1 MSDPTASPGN
11 GVWPQFL
18 LALMLA
24 MGAIFTPWPLIGT
37 RPDQPVAGV
46 DSVGAQQAEAR
57 LWHDPFS
64 AVARHRDK
72 HPGDGHALD
81 WLGDQAEKK
90 CGANEDCTVAALG
103 ILLPGS
109 PYVGAEEFRRRIRYA
124 VISALGAAGYT
135 AEDAEH
141 IGYVEP
147 DLPKLLPFEWHA
159 RAASDE
165 QSVTKRHILLLWLD
179 EAALGKLPR
188 DGGAVPLLARMRKL
202 LEVLPPSC
210 DLHLIGP
217 ASSGTLR
224 GLYGDAERA
233 RGSLTPGPAD
243 KASTLRYPGERGEM
257 AFARRLRWHSPFAT
271 LAPDSLQAG
280 AGSHDA
286 AFAGRFGGFTSRIA
300 DDAQLAR
307 ALADELAAR
316 GIDGR
321 WPVWRGKEL
330 PGRNVPVLGT
340 VGITVALVGQRDT
353 AYARG
358 LSAALEDALKSYRVE
373 VLKTGYLRGVDGKRA
388 GGGGK
393 EDKSGKEEKTAIERP
408 EGDAQID
415 YLRRLAQDLLRRQS
429 EMQRA
434 GKPGIRAIG
443 ILGDDYHDKLLALE
457 AMRGAIPDAL
467 FFTTDLDAA
476 MLHPS
481 DNRHT
486 RNLLVASGYGLS
498 LAAPA
503 QGDAPP
509 FRDSYQTAAYATT
522 RAVLAEMAGDP
533 ADHAAWRQ
541 ARLFE
546 VGRSQFVPLNT
557 VAGGC
562 TEFPGRCAN
571 PQAALSRE
579 LPRWRLGWVL
589 AALASGAL
597 LLALLYPD
605 WRRALRQPRRRR
617 RWIYGGATLALLAAG
632 FAAGLPMPAGE
643 PFGWVEGGSAWPT
656 EFIRLGA
663 GLLALCLL
671 ARAQGMMAASARR
684 CMARYF
690 KGVRRVDSGDD
701 TRRSSLAVWR
711 DFLRALGHEP
721 RLGPDHRHDSRSLLR
736 RALGKRSLNPPPFPR
751 SARPY
756 LLVILLFWALGV
768 AIFMAYGFPR
778 APVRSFTMRALDY
791 GIVVMSISA
800 FLWLLVY
807 VLRVTRHAIT
817 MARALAGETRWP
829 SHSLNRFGMP
839 DASLE
844 CLYDDWMD
852 VQLLGRATEPVQR
865 LVYYPFL
872 VLFLLFFAQSSLFDH
887 WVMPLSLYLLVGFT
901 LAVLLGSAWRLRRVA
916 ETVRSEALRR
926 LARYRMQLL
935 GEGEGGLVGQVDEM
949 VNQIRAINVGV
960 FANLSQQ
967 PLARTVLGFLS
978 GISGLSLLEY
988 FSLSGM

>member
-1 MSDPTASPGN
+1 MDSDRPASLTTWSP
-11 GVWPQFL
+11 FL

-24 MGAIFTPWPLIGT
+24 LGAIFTPWPLIGT

-57 LWHDPFS
+57 LWQDPFS
-64 AVARHRDK
+64 AVARHQDK
-72 HPGDGHALD
+72 HPGDGHALS
-81 WLGDQAEKK
+81 WLSEQAGKK
-90 CGANEDCTVAALG
+90 CGAKEDCTVAALG

-124 VISALGAAGYT
+124 VVSALGTAGY
-135 AEDAEH
+135 APEDAEH
-141 IGYVEP
+141 IGYVELGMP
-147 DLPKLLPFEWHA
+147 RLLPFEWHTRESSSNQGVA
-159 RAASDE
+159 
-165 QSVTKRHILLLWLD
+165 KRHILLLWLD
-179 EAALGKLPR
+179 EAALGQRPR
-188 DGGAVPLLARMRKL
+188 EGGVVPLLARMRKL
-202 LEVLPPSC
+202 LETLPPSC

-217 ASSGTLR
+217 ASSGTLQ
-224 GLYGDAERA
+224 GLLGGADRE
-233 RGSLTPGPAD
+233 RGSLTPGP
-243 KASTLRYPGERGEM
+243 SPGGRGE
-257 AFARRLRWHSPFAT
+257 ADFARRLHWHSPFAT
-271 LAPDSLQAG
+271 LAPGTLQTG
-280 AGSHDA
+280 ATDLDT
-286 AFAGRFGGFTSRIA
+286 AFAGRFGGFTSQIA

-307 ALADELAAR
+307 ALAGELAAR
-316 GIDGR
+316 GVDGR
-321 WPVWRGKEL
+321 WPAWRGKEL
-330 PGRNVPVLGT
+330 PGRNWPVLGGE
-340 VGITVALVGQRDT
+340 GITVALVGQRDT

-358 LSAALEDALKSYRVE
+358 LSAALEDALRPYRVE
-373 VLKTGYLRGVDGKRA
+373 VAKAGYLRGVDGKAA
-388 GGGGK
+388 GGAAGK
-393 EDKSGKEEKTAIERP
+393 EDKSGKDEKTAIERP

-429 EMQRA
+429 ELQRA

-457 AMRGAIPDAL
+457 AMRGAIPDAI

-481 DNRHT
+481 DNRYT

-522 RAVLAEMAGDP
+522 RAVLAEMAGGMS
-533 ADHAAWRQ
+533 DHAAWRQ

-546 VGRSQFVPLNT
+546 VGRNRFIPLNA

-562 TEFPGRCAN
+562 ADFPGHCAN
-571 PQAALSRE
+571 PQAAATRE
-579 LPRWRLGWVL
+579 LPLWRLGWVL
-589 AALASGAL
+589 TTLVSGAL

-617 RWIYGGATLALLAAG
+617 RWIYAGAALALLTAA
-632 FAAGLPMPAGE
+632 FVACLPMPAGE
-643 PFGWVEGGSAWPT
+643 PFDWVEGGSAWPT

-663 GLLALCLL
+663 GVLALCLL
-671 ARAQGMMAASARR
+671 ARAQGSMAASARR
-684 CMARYF
+684 CMSRYF
-690 KGVRRVDSGDD
+690 KGVRHGALSTDSRIS
-701 TRRSSLAVWR
+701 TLTVWR
-711 DFLRALGHEP
+711 DYLRALGHEP
-721 RLGPDHRHDSRSLLR
+721 RLSPTHRHDSRTLLR
-736 RALGKRSLNPPPFPR
+736 RALGSLKPPPFLH

-756 LLVILLFWALGV
+756 LLVILMFWALGV

-791 GIVVMSISA
+791 GFAVLSISA

-817 MARALAGETRWP
+817 MARALTGETRWP
-829 SHSLNRFGMP
+829 AHSLDRFGMP
-839 DASLE
+839 DACLE

-852 VQLLGRATEPVQR
+852 VQLLARATEPVQR

-872 VLFLLFFAQSSLFDH
+872 ILFLLFFAQSSLFDH
-887 WVMPLSLYLLVGFT
+887 WVVPLSLYLLVGFT

-916 ETVRSEALRR
+916 ENVRSEALRR

-935 GEGEGGLVGQVDEM
+935 GESEGGLVSQVDEM
-949 VNQIRAINVGV
+949 VNQIRTINVGV

>member
-1 MSDPTASPGN
+1 MSDPTAPPGH
-11 GVWPQFL
+11 GAWPQFL

-24 MGAIFTPWPLIGT
+24 MGAIFTPWPLIGA

-46 DSVGAQQAEAR
+46 DSVGVQQAEAR
-57 LWHDPFS
+57 LWQDPFS
-64 AVARHRDK
+64 AVTRHQDK
-72 HPGDGHALD
+72 HPGDGHTLD
-81 WLGDQAEKK
+81 WLSEQARNK
-90 CGANEDCTVAALG
+90 CGASEDCTVATLG

-124 VISALGAAGYT
+124 VVSALGAAGY
-135 AEDAEH
+135 APEDAEH

-147 DLPKLLPFEWHA
+147 GLPKLLPFEWHA
-159 RAASDE
+159 RATSDGL
-165 QSVTKRHILLLWLD
+165 SITKRHILLLWLD
-179 EAALGKLPR
+179 EAALGQRPQE
-188 DGGAVPLLARMRKL
+188 GGPAPLLARMQNL
-202 LEVLPPSC
+202 LQALPSTC

-224 GLYGDAERA
+224 GLLDENAA
-233 RGSLTPGPAD
+233 PD
-243 KASTLRYPGERGEM
+243 
-257 AFARRLRWHSPFAT
+257 FAQRLHWHSPFAT
-271 LAPDSLQAG
+271 LAPDKLQEG
-280 AGSHDA
+280 AASHDA
-286 AFAGRFGGFTSRIA
+286 ALAGRFGGFTSQIA

-307 ALADELAAR
+307 ALAGELAAR

-321 WPVWRGKEL
+321 WPAWRGKEL

-340 VGITVALVGQRDT
+340 AGITVALVGQRDT
-353 AYARG
+353 DYARG
-358 LSAALEDALKSYRVE
+358 LSAALEDALRPYRVE

-388 GGGGK
+388 GGAGK
-393 EDKSGKEEKTAIERP
+393 EDKSGKDEKTAIERP

-429 EMQRA
+429 ELQRT

-476 MLHPS
+476 MLHPA
-481 DNRHT
+481 DNRYT
-486 RNLLVASGYGLS
+486 RNLLVASGYGLN
-498 LAAPA
+498 LAPPV

-522 RAVLAEMAGDP
+522 RAVLAEMAGD
-533 ADHAAWRQ
+533 ASNHAAWRQ

-546 VGRSQFVPLNT
+546 VGRSQFVPLNA

-562 TEFPGRCAN
+562 VDFPGNCAN
-571 PQAALSRE
+571 PQAVAAHE
-579 LPRWRLGWVL
+579 LPLWRLGWVL
-589 AALASGAL
+589 TTLVSGAL

-605 WRRALRQPRRRR
+605 WRRALRQPNRRRS
-617 RWIYGGATLALLAAG
+617 WVYGGTALALLTASFVAC
-632 FAAGLPMPAGE
+632 LPMPAGE

-671 ARAQGMMAASARR
+671 ERAQGTLAACGRR

-690 KGVRRVDSGDD
+690 KGVRRLDSGDD
-701 TRRSSLAVWR
+701 TRRCTLAVWR

-721 RLGPDHRHDSRSLLR
+721 RLSPTHLRDSRSLLR
-736 RALGKRSLNPPPFPR
+736 RALGKQSLKPPPFLH

-756 LLVILLFWALGV
+756 LLVILMFWALGV

-791 GIVVMSISA
+791 GFAVMSISA

-807 VLRVTRHAIT
+807 VLRVTRHAIA

-829 SHSLNRFGMP
+829 AHSLNRFGMP
-839 DASLE
+839 DACME

-852 VQLLGRATEPVQR
+852 VQLLARATEPVPR

-872 VLFLLFFAQSSLFDH
+872 ILFLLFFAQSSLFDH
-887 WVMPLSLYLLVGFT
+887 WVVPLSLYLLVGFT

-916 ETVRSEALRR
+916 ETVRLEALRR

-935 GEGEGGLVGQVDEM
+935 GEGEGGLVSQIDEM
-949 VNQIRAINVGV
+949 VNQIRTINVGV

-978 GISGLSLLEY
+978 AISGLSLLEY

>member
-1 MSDPTASPGN
+1 MSDPTASPGH

-24 MGAIFTPWPLIGT
+24 VGAIFTPWPLIGT

-57 LWHDPFS
+57 LWQDPFS

-72 HPGDGHALD
+72 YPGDGHALD
-81 WLGDQAEKK
+81 WLSEQAGKK
-90 CGANEDCTVAALG
+90 CGANEDCTVTALG

-124 VISALGAAGYT
+124 VVSALGAAGYA

-147 DLPKLLPFEWHA
+147 GLPKLLPFEWHT
-159 RAASDE
+159 REASDDL
-165 QSVTKRHILLLWLD
+165 SVQKRHILLLWLD
-179 EAALGKLPR
+179 EAALGQRPR
-188 DGGAVPLLARMRKL
+188 EGGPAPLLARMRDL
-202 LEVLPPSC
+202 LRALPPTC

-224 GLYGDAERA
+224 GLLDE
-233 RGSLTPGPAD
+233 
-243 KASTLRYPGERGEM
+243 KAAPD
-257 AFARRLRWHSPFAT
+257 FAQRLRWHSPFAT
-271 LAPDSLQAG
+271 LAPDKLQSG
-280 AGSHDA
+280 AGSLDN

-307 ALADELAAR
+307 ALAGELAAR

-340 VGITVALVGQRDT
+340 AGITVALVGQRDT

-358 LSAALEDALKSYRVE
+358 LSTALEDALKPYRVE

-388 GGGGK
+388 GGGK
-393 EDKSGKEEKTAIERP
+393 EDQSGKDEKTAIERP

-429 EMQRA
+429 ELQRA
-434 GKPGIRAIG
+434 GQPGIRAIG

-457 AMRGAIPDAL
+457 AMRGAIPDAV

-481 DNRHT
+481 DNRYT

-522 RAVLAEMAGDP
+522 RAVLAEMAGGT
-533 ADHAAWRQ
+533 AHHAAWRQ

-546 VGRSQFVPLNT
+546 VGRSQFVPLNAA
-557 VAGGC
+557 AGGC
-562 TEFPGRCAN
+562 MDFPGQCAN
-571 PQAALSRE
+571 PQAAAAHE
-579 LPRWRLGWVL
+579 LPLWRLGWVL
-589 AALASGAL
+589 TTLVSGAL

-617 RWIYGGATLALLAAG
+617 RWIYGGAALALLTAV
-632 FAAGLPMPAGE
+632 FVAGLPMPAGE
-643 PFGWVEGGSAWPT
+643 PFGWVEGDSAWPT

-671 ARAQGMMAASARR
+671 ARAQGSMAASARR
-684 CMARYF
+684 CMTRYF
-690 KGVRRVDSGDD
+690 KGVRRLDSGDD
-701 TRRSSLAVWR
+701 TRRCTLAVWR

-721 RLGPDHRHDSRSLLR
+721 RLGLTRRHDSRSLLR
-736 RALGKRSLNPPPFPR
+736 RALGKQSLKPPPFLH

-756 LLVILLFWALGV
+756 LLLILMFWALGV

-778 APVRSFTMRALDY
+778 APVRGFTMRALDY
-791 GIVVMSISA
+791 GFAVMSISA

-807 VLRVTRHAIT
+807 VLRVTRHAIV

-829 SHSLNRFGMP
+829 AHSLNRFGMP
-839 DASLE
+839 DACME

-852 VQLLGRATEPVQR
+852 VQLLARATEPVQR

-872 VLFLLFFAQSSLFDH
+872 ILFLLFFAQSSLFDH
-887 WVMPLSLYLLVGFT
+887 WVVPLSLYLLVGFT

-916 ETVRSEALRR
+916 ENVRSEALRR

-935 GEGEGGLVGQVDEM
+935 GEGEGGLVSQVDEM
-949 VNQIRAINVGV
+949 VSQIRAINVGV

-978 GISGLSLLEY
+978 AISGLSLLEY
-988 FSLSGM
+988 FSLSGI

>member
-1 MSDPTASPGN
+1 MDSDRPAGFTTWSP
-11 GVWPQFL
+11 FL

-24 MGAIFTPWPLIGT
+24 LGAIFTPWPLIGT
-37 RPDQPVAGV
+37 RPDQPLAGV
-46 DSVGAQQAEAR
+46 DSVGVQQAEAR
-57 LWHDPFS
+57 LWQDPFS
-64 AVARHRDK
+64 AVARHQDK
-72 HPGDGHALD
+72 HPDDGHTLD
-81 WLGDQAEKK
+81 WLSKQAGTK
-90 CGANEDCTVAALG
+90 CGANKDCTVAALG

-124 VISALGAAGYT
+124 VVSALGTAGY
-135 AEDAEH
+135 APEDAEH

-147 DLPKLLPFEWHA
+147 GMPKLLPFEWHTRETGTNQGVA
-159 RAASDE
+159 R
-165 QSVTKRHILLLWLD
+165 RHILLLWLD
-179 EAALGKLPR
+179 EAALGQRPR
-188 DGGAVPLLARMRKL
+188 EGGAAPLLARMRQL
-202 LEVLPPSC
+202 LETLPPSC

-224 GLYGDAERA
+224 GLYDNE
-233 RGSLTPGPAD
+233 T
-243 KASTLRYPGERGEM
+243 TT
-257 AFARRLRWHSPFAT
+257 AFARRLHWHSPFAT
-271 LAPDSLQAG
+271 LAPDNLQGG
-280 AGSHDA
+280 AGDLDSV
-286 AFAGRFGGFTSRIA
+286 FAGRFGGFTSQIA
-300 DDAQLAR
+300 DDAQLAQ
-307 ALADELAAR
+307 ALAGELAAR

-321 WPVWRGKEL
+321 WPTWRGKAL

-340 VGITVALVGQRDT
+340 AGITVALVGQRDT

-358 LSAALEDALKSYRVE
+358 LSAALEQALRPYRVE
-373 VLKTGYLRGVDGKRA
+373 VLKTGYLRGVDGKQA
-388 GGGGK
+388 GGASSK
-393 EDKSGKEEKTAIERP
+393 DDQSGKDEKTAIERP

-429 EMQRA
+429 ELQRA

-457 AMRGAIPDAL
+457 AMRGAIPDAI

-476 MLHPS
+476 MLHPA
-481 DNRHT
+481 DNRYT

-498 LAAPA
+498 LAAPV

-522 RAVLAEMAGDP
+522 RAVLAEMAGGTTN
-533 ADHAAWRQ
+533 HAAWRQ

-546 VGRSQFVPLNT
+546 VGRSQFIPLNT
-557 VAGGC
+557 IAGGC
-562 TEFPGRCAN
+562 ADFPGHCVN
-571 PQAALSRE
+571 PQASAARD
-579 LPRWRLGWVL
+579 LPLWRLGWVL
-589 AALASGAL
+589 ATLASGAL

-605 WRRALRQPRRRR
+605 WRRAMRQPRRRR
-617 RWIYGGATLALLAAG
+617 HWVYSAAALALLTASFVAC
-632 FAAGLPMPAGE
+632 LPMPAGE

-671 ARAQGMMAASARR
+671 ARAQGTMAASARR
-684 CMARYF
+684 CMTRYF
-690 KGVRRVDSGDD
+690 KGVRHGAPSADSRIS
-701 TRRSSLAVWR
+701 TLTVWR
-711 DFLRALGHEP
+711 DYLRALGHEP
-721 RLGPDHRHDSRSLLR
+721 RLAPTRRHDSRSLLR
-736 RALGKRSLNPPPFPR
+736 RALGSLKPPSFMQ

-756 LLVILLFWALGV
+756 LLVILMFWALGV

-791 GIVVMSISA
+791 GIAVMSISA

-829 SHSLNRFGMP
+829 AHSLDRFGMP

-852 VQLLGRATEPVQR
+852 VQLLARATEPVQR

-872 VLFLLFFAQSSLFDH
+872 ILFLLFFAQSSLFDH
-887 WVMPLSLYLLVGFT
+887 WVVPLSLYLLVGFT
-901 LAVLLGSAWRLRRVA
+901 LVVLLGSAWRLRRVA
-916 ETVRSEALRR
+916 EGVRSEALRR

-935 GEGEGGLVGQVDEM
+935 GECEGGLVSQVDEM
-949 VNQIRAINVGV
+949 VNQIRTINVGV

>member
-1 MSDPTASPGN
+1 MSDSNTSPSFTT
-11 GVWPQFL
+11 WSPFL

-24 MGAIFTPWPLIGT
+24 LGAIFTPWPLIGT
-37 RPDQPVAGV
+37 RPDQPLAGV
-46 DSVGAQQAEAR
+46 ESVGVQQAEAR
-57 LWHDPFS
+57 LWQDPFS
-64 AVARHRDK
+64 AVARHQDK
-72 HPGDGHALD
+72 HPNDGHTMD
-81 WLGDQAEKK
+81 WLSEQVGKK
-90 CGANEDCTVAALG
+90 CGASEDCTVATLG

-124 VISALGAAGYT
+124 VVSALGAAGY
-135 AEDAEH
+135 APEDAEH

-147 DLPKLLPFEWHA
+147 GMPKLLPFEWHA
-159 RAASDE
+159 RATSDDL
-165 QSVTKRHILLLWLD
+165 SISKRHILLLWLD
-179 EAALGKLPR
+179 EAALGQRPQE
-188 DGGAVPLLARMRKL
+188 GGPAPLLARLQNL
-202 LEVLPPSC
+202 LHGLPPTC

-217 ASSGTLR
+217 ASSGRLR
-224 GLYGDAERA
+224 GLLDE
-233 RGSLTPGPAD
+233 
-243 KASTLRYPGERGEM
+243 KAASD
-257 AFARRLRWHSPFAT
+257 FAQRLHWHSPFAT
-271 LAPDSLQAG
+271 LAPDRLQDG
-280 AGSHDA
+280 ADSHDA
-286 AFAGRFGGFTSRIA
+286 ALAGRFGGFTSQIA

-307 ALADELAAR
+307 ALAGELAAR

-321 WPVWRGKEL
+321 WPTWRGKEL

-340 VGITVALVGQRDT
+340 AGITVALVGQRDT

-358 LSAALEDALKSYRVE
+358 LSAALEDALRPYRVE
-373 VLKTGYLRGVDGKRA
+373 VLKTGYLRGVDGKQA
-388 GGGGK
+388 GGAGK
-393 EDKSGKEEKTAIERP
+393 EDKSGKDEKTAIERP

-429 EMQRA
+429 ELQRA
-434 GKPGIRAIG
+434 GKPGIRAIA

-457 AMRGAIPDAL
+457 AMRGAIPDAI

-476 MLHPS
+476 MLHPA
-481 DNRHT
+481 DNRYT

-498 LAAPA
+498 LAAAA

-522 RAVLAEMAGDP
+522 RAVLAKMAGSMSNDP
-533 ADHAAWRQ
+533 TWRQ

-562 TEFPGRCAN
+562 TEFPGHCAN
-571 PQAALSRE
+571 PQAVAAHE
-579 LPRWRLGWVL
+579 LPLWRLGWVL
-589 AALASGAL
+589 TTLASGAL

-605 WRRALRQPRRRR
+605 WRRAMRQPRRRR
-617 RWIYGGATLALLAAG
+617 RWIYGGAALALLTAG
-632 FAAGLPMPAGE
+632 FVACLPMPAGE

-671 ARAQGMMAASARR
+671 ARAQDTLAASARR
-684 CMARYF
+684 CMTRYF
-690 KGVRRVDSGDD
+690 KGVRKIDPGND
-701 TRRSSLAVWR
+701 TRRCTLAVWR

-721 RLGPDHRHDSRSLLR
+721 RLSPTHLRDSRSLLR
-736 RALGKRSLNPPPFPR
+736 RALGKQSLKPPPFLH

-756 LLVILLFWALGV
+756 LLVILMFWALGV

-791 GIVVMSISA
+791 GIAVMSISA

-807 VLRVTRHAIT
+807 VLRVTRHAIS

-852 VQLLGRATEPVQR
+852 VQLLARATEPVQR

-872 VLFLLFFAQSSLFDH
+872 ILFLLFFAQSSLFDH
-887 WVMPLSLYLLVGFT
+887 WVVPLSLYLLVGFT

-916 ETVRSEALRR
+916 ESVRSEALRR

-935 GEGEGGLVGQVDEM
+935 GEGEGGLVSQVDEM
-949 VNQIRAINVGV
+949 VNQIRTINVGV